1 MSRRFF
7 VLIFTLVCVV
17 SFANAQ
23 QRAEVSLQVGEPFFT
38 AMLDSVYQSFDP
50 PAFRLSGESGCGT
63 LKIIR
68 EAGGTRTAVQFR
80 GGQIRV
86 PLAFSGNYAPPFIG
100 CVEFSGWADSV
111 LELEFDQV
119 RQKLIGR
126 ARVTNVHLDGAGGLP
141 SAGIARLLQSSID
154 KRLNPIEILK
164 LDKLSFGVPIPSTG
178 TLRMRA
184 VGLRHEVS
192 NGALNL
198 RITYEF
204 TTG

>member
-1 MSRRFF
+1 MFRRIF
-7 VLIFTLVCVV
+7 VLISAVVCVV

-50 PAFRLSGESGCGT
+50 PAFRLSRESGCGT

-86 PLAFSGNYAPPFIG
+86 PLAFSGNYAPPFVG

-111 LELEFDQV
+111 LELGFDQAG
-119 RQKLIGR
+119 QKLIGR

-141 SAGIARLLQSSID
+141 SAGIAKLLQGTID

-164 LDKLSFGVPIPSTG
+164 LEKLSFGVPIPSTG
-178 TLRMRA
+178 NLRMRA
-184 VGLRHEVS
+184 VGLRHEVAS
-192 NGALNL
+192 GILNL

-204 TTG
+204 TKG

>member
-68 EAGGTRTAVQFR
+68 EAGGARTGVQFR
-80 GGQIRV
+80 DGHIRV

-184 VGLRHEVS
+184 VGVRHEVS
-192 NGALNL
+192 SGVLIL

-204 TTG
+204 TKG